1 MHKVPSPGLKR
12 NSFIPE
18 GLTIS
23 DNPDAPGSSQK
34 HFHEET
40 VAKGI
45 PSMQEAVLWRTRTS
59 LANLHIIPYP
69 AAEVAREK
77 QM

>member
-1 MHKVPSPGLKR
+1 MHKVPPPGLKR
-12 NSFIPE
+12 NSFILEALP
-18 GLTIS
+18 IS
-23 DNPDAPGSSQK
+23 DNPDALGSKQK

-45 PSMQEAVLWRTRTS
+45 SSMQEAMLWGTRTRPAD
-59 LANLHIIPYP
+59 LYIIPYP
-69 AAEVAREK
+69 AAEVARKK

>member
-12 NSFIPE
+12 DSLIPE
-18 GLTIS
+18 GIPIS
-23 DNPDAPGSSQK
+23 DDPDAPGSSQK

-40 VAKGI
+40 VFKEI
-45 PSMQEAVLWRTRTS
+45 SSMQEALVWRTRVRPTD
-59 LANLHIIPYP
+59 LQKIPNLV
-69 AAEVAREK
+69 AEVTREK